1 MRIDEAGYDELAA
14 TIDDVSRS
22 RAPVQSPMRLDGR
35 NPSVSDEDIAALK
48 RRVGGGQ
55 NCRLFDQDRI
65 SSGHRALPMLR
76 DHAPAADSQSKT
88 EKIRMVPLLP

>member
-1 MRIDEAGYDELAA
+1 MRIDEAGYDELVA

-22 RAPVQSPMRLDGR
+22 RAPVKLPLRFDGR

-48 RRVGGGQ
+48 GRVGGGQ
-55 NCRLFDQDRI
+55 NGRLFDQDRI
-65 SSGHRALPMLR
+65 AGGHRALPMLR
-76 DHAPAADSQSKT
+76 DHARAADSQFKT